1 MAAERITALVRAPS
15 CSLLPSFLV
24 LCVHYHS
31 TRQDMVRRRREEG
44 STVVVLIA
52 RGMMDTRLVTWNT
65 FHGART
71 GDVDAAATSLLD
83 GLTSLASANGRGE
96 RRQVLAG
103 VGYSM
108 GERVFPL
115 YRMLCFVFVI
125 TRVLIF
131 QNDGL
136 LIRFSSIFYFR
147 CHSPF

>member
-15 CSLLPSFLV
+15 CSLFPSPPRF
-24 LCVHYHS
+24 CVCVCVCIIHS
-31 TRQDMVRRRREEG
+31 TRKDMVRRRREEG

-115 YRMLCFVFVI
+115 YRSYV
-125 TRVLIF
+125 
-131 QNDGL
+131 
-136 LIRFSSIFYFR
+136 
-147 CHSPF
+147 

>member
-1 MAAERITALVRAPS
+1 V
-15 CSLLPSFLV
+15 
-24 LCVHYHS
+24 CVCVCIIHS
-31 TRQDMVRRRREEG
+31 TRKDMVRRRREEG

-115 YRMLCFVFVI
+115 YRMLCFVFLI
-125 TRVLIF
+125 TRV
-131 QNDGL
+131 
-136 LIRFSSIFYFR
+136 S
-147 CHSPF
+147 

>member
-1 MAAERITALVRAPS
+1 
-15 CSLLPSFLV
+15 
-24 LCVHYHS
+24 
-31 TRQDMVRRRREEG
+31 
-44 STVVVLIA
+44 VVVLIA

-115 YRMLCFVFVI
+115 YRMLCFVFLI
-125 TRVLIF
+125 TRV
-131 QNDGL
+131 
-136 LIRFSSIFYFR
+136 S
-147 CHSPF
+147 

>member
-1 MAAERITALVRAPS
+1 MAAERVSTLVHAPS
-15 CSLLPSFLV
+15 CSLFPSFLV

-31 TRQDMVRRRREEG
+31 TRKDMVRRRREEG

-71 GDVDAAATSLLD
+71 GDVDAAAMSLLD

-108 GERVFPL
+108 GERIFPVSYVVFFIYDYKSLDISKRWFANSFPL
-115 YRMLCFVFVI
+115 HI
-125 TRVLIF
+125 
-131 QNDGL
+131 L
-136 LIRFSSIFYFR
+136 L
-147 CHSPF
+147 